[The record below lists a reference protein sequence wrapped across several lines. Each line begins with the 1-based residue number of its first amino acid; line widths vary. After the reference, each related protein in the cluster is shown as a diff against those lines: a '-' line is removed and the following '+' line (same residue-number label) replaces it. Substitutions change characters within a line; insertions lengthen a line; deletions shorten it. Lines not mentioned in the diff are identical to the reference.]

1 MKKALIFTMQPPG
14 SSGAQAYR
22 FKKIL
27 PFMEKHGWE
36 LHFVG
41 PDPSVASLYTEPVIR
56 GGEICHYTKN
66 VAFSQYFSVKRNRI
80 RGQSPVKIFYG
91 FCQAVSILTER
102 AFRFNSYKY
111 LERGMIKEATKAIGQ
126 HDYRLIAGLSPDFK
140 ILKTACDFACLQRKP
155 FVAIY
160 DDPYGAREDGRFYPA
175 EPEKQKEILDFA
187 SGVIFMSPL
196 TRDRYVEQGLVAA
209 QKTHVMHDSFPDI
222 PDREEAGKRER
233 QKINMVHLGNL
244 PAYRPID
251 SILQAFETFQSQP
264 DRPRLHLDFYGYVYP
279 EAMRLIGNS
288 GSLSQA
294 IHIHKEVTHSQSHE
308 IAGRTDVLLVVIG
321 PRHTDN
327 CPSKFFE
334 YLCHPKPVFVV
345 GPKGNPIEGI
355 VETLGIGK
363 YSDINDAQAIFN
375 GIISIVKNYDN
386 YRMAYEKNKNL
397 IQEYSAENTAYKWAQ
412 VLDKIQGEI

>member
-1 MKKALIFTMQPPG
+1 MKKALIFMMQPPG
-14 SSGAQAYR
+14 CSGVQAYR
-22 FKKIL
+22 LNKIL

-41 PDPSVASLYTEPVIR
+41 PDPRVASLYSEPVLR
-56 GGEICHYTKN
+56 GSEICHYTKN
-66 VAFSQYFSVKRNRI
+66 IGFSQYFSVRRNRI

-209 QKTHVMHDSFPDI
+209 QKTHVMHDSFPDL
-222 PDREEAGKRER
+222 PDKEDGDVRDLK
-233 QKINMVHLGNL
+233 KLNMVHFGNL

-251 SILQAFETFQSQP
+251 SILQAFEIFQSKA
-264 DRPRLHLDFYGYVYP
+264 DNPRLEFDFYGYVYP
-279 EAMRLIGNS
+279 KAIRKIKALAGF
-288 GSLSQA
+288 SQA
-294 IHIHKEVTHSQSHE
+294 IYIHKEVTHSQSHE
-308 IAGRTDVLLVVIG
+308 IAGRTAVSYTHLTL
-321 PRHTDN
+321 PTKR
-327 CPSKFFE
+327 
-334 YLCHPKPVFVV
+334 
-345 GPKGNPIEGI
+345 I
-355 VETLGIGK
+355 V
-363 YSDINDAQAIFN
+363 
-375 GIISIVKNYDN
+375 
-386 YRMAYEKNKNL
+386 
-397 IQEYSAENTAYKWAQ
+397 
-412 VLDKIQGEI
+412 

>member
-1 MKKALIFTMQPPG
+1 MKKALIFMMQPPG
-14 SSGAQAYR
+14 CAGIQAYR
-22 FKKIL
+22 MFKIL
-27 PFMEKHGWE
+27 PFMEKYGWE

-41 PDPSVASLYTEPVIR
+41 PDPSVTSLYLEPVLR
-56 GGEICHYTKN
+56 GNKICHYTRDI
-66 VAFSQYFSVKRNRI
+66 AFSQYFSVKRNRI
-80 RGQSPVKIFYG
+80 KGQSPVKIFYG
-91 FCQAVSILTER
+91 GCQAVSLILER
-102 AFRFNSYKY
+102 VFRFDAYKY
-111 LERGMIKEATKAIGQ
+111 LEKGMIEQATKALGQ
-126 HDYRLIAGLSPDFK
+126 HDYQLIAGLCPDFK
-140 ILKTACDFACLQRKP
+140 ILKTAYAFALFHRKP
-155 FVAIY
+155 LIAIY
-160 DDPYGAREDGRFYPA
+160 DDPHGARWEGQFYPA
-175 EPEKQKEILDFA
+175 EPEKQREILDFA
-187 SGVIFMSPL
+187 SGAIFASPL
-196 TRDRYVEQGLVAA
+196 THDRYVEQKLVTAK
-209 QKTHVMHDSFPDI
+209 KTFVMHDSFPDI
-222 PDREEAGKRER
+222 PDREEAGDRDL
-233 QKINMVHLGNL
+233 QKLNMVHLGNL

-251 SILQAFETFQSQP
+251 SLLEALEEFRAKPENPKLRI
-264 DRPRLHLDFYGYVYP
+264 DFYGYVYP
-279 EAMRLIGNS
+279 EAIRKIKNS
-288 GSLSQA
+288 ASFSQA

-321 PRHTDN
+321 PRHIDN

-334 YLCHPKPVFVV
+334 YLCHSKPVFVV

>member
-1 MKKALIFTMQPPG
+1 
-14 SSGAQAYR
+14 
-22 FKKIL
+22 
-27 PFMEKHGWE
+27 
-36 LHFVG
+36 
-41 PDPSVASLYTEPVIR
+41 
-56 GGEICHYTKN
+56 
-66 VAFSQYFSVKRNRI
+66 
-80 RGQSPVKIFYG
+80 
-91 FCQAVSILTER
+91 
-102 AFRFNSYKY
+102 
-111 LERGMIKEATKAIGQ
+111 MIKQATKALGQ
-126 HDYRLIAGLSPDFK
+126 HDYQLIVGYFPDFK
-140 ILKTACDFACLQRKP
+140 ILKTAYDFARFHHKP
-155 FVAIY
+155 FIANY
-160 DDPYGAREDGRFYPA
+160 DDPYGEREGGRFYPA
-175 EPEKQKEILDFA
+175 EPEKQKEILNFA
-187 SGVIFMSPL
+187 SGAIFMSPL
-196 TRDRYVEQGLVAA
+196 TRDRYVEQNLVPVE
-209 QKTHVMHDSFPDI
+209 KTFAMNDSFPDM
-222 PDREEAGKRER
+222 PERGETEDRDL
-233 QKINMVHLGNL
+233 QKLNMVHLGNL

-251 SILQAFETFQSQP
+251 SLLEAFEVFQSKASN
-264 DRPRLHLDFYGYVYP
+264 PRLQFDFYGYVYP
-279 EAMRLIGNS
+279 EAIRKIKNS
-288 GSLSQA
+288 ASLSQA